1 MATLTIKKL
10 PDEIY
15 AKLKE
20 SASRHRRSMNSEA
33 VVCLEK
39 ALTGRP
45 VDDPEEFLAH
55 IIARQERIGPIGM
68 TNEEI
73 NKAKRWGRP

>member
-20 SASRHRRSMNSEA
+20 SASLHRRSMNSEA

-39 ALTGRP
+39 ALLGDRI
-45 VDDPEEFLAH
+45 DPEALHERVKAL
-55 IIARQERIGPIGM
+55 RERIGPLNL
-68 TNEEI
+68 TDEEI
-73 NKAKRWGRP
+73 NKAKRQGRP